1 MIVKKTMPLYH
12 ESMKISLILSML
24 LTSHSLFAIE
34 EKEPLKVMQM
44 DEKTDALKAKD
55 SVFSKDNWKNV
66 HLQANLDT
74 LSYKSLDKELEVDWS
89 LEFGNVDQEN
99 IEYLLKYSHTYDRQV
114 DLFSKT
120 VVRET
125 SVNISQEFDVNKIL
139 GHVGY
144 TSDLS
149 LIKTKENDIYV
160 QKYNAELA
168 PLGIKWDI
176 YENDTLTELSLSY
189 LPTYNYL
196 EHYDPDVDAL
206 GNPVVN
212 KIVERA
218 LLHVFK
224 FNIGVSYGNF
234 TFTEEARWK
243 EIKPF
248 DKANA
253 ANRDFLFTNEIKLS
267 YALNDYMSISYKN
280 SVLVDKRRKE
290 VQDLPSTD
298 HQHNFSFGLNW
309 N

>member
-1 MIVKKTMPLYH
+1 
-12 ESMKISLILSML
+12 MKILLILCMTFYSYSLI
-24 LTSHSLFAIE
+24 AVE

-44 DEKTDALKAKD
+44 DEKTDELKAKE
-55 SVFSKDNWKNV
+55 SVFSEDNWKNI

-114 DLFSKT
+114 DLFSKIA
-120 VVRET
+120 VRET
-125 SVNISQEFDVNKIL
+125 SVNISQEFDVNKIF
-139 GHVGY
+139 GHIGY

-149 LIKTKENDIYV
+149 LVKTKENDVYV

-176 YENDTLTELSLSY
+176 FENDTLTELSLSY

-206 GNPVVN
+206 GNAIVN
-212 KIVERA
+212 KVTERA

-234 TFTEEARWK
+234 SFSEEARWK
-243 EIKPF
+243 EIKTF

-253 ANRDFLFTNEIKLS
+253 ANRDFLFSNKLSFS
-267 YALNDYMSISYKN
+267 YALNDYMSISYNN
-280 SVLVDKRRKE
+280 SILVDKRRKE
-290 VQDLPSTD
+290 VQGLPSTD